1 MKRTITVYVL
11 YQDAEEYHSRPLD
24 VTTSLEKATEWE
36 ASEWGHEFDT
46 FEVEITTV
54 KITK

>member
-24 VTTSLEKATEWE
+24 VTTSLEKATDWE

-46 FEVEITTV
+46 FEVEITE
-54 KITK
+54 